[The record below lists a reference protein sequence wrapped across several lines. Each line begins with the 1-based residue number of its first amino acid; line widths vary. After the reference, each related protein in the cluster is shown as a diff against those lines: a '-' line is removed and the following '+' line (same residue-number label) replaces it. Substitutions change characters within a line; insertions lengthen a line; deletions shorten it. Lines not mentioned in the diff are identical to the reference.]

1 MRKRSDNDRPGKEEE
16 VILLEDLAPR
26 KDVKGGSGKVLFGQ
40 EGAARGARG
49 PKGGA
54 GAKHGGSK
62 PPQVRK

>member
-1 MRKRSDNDRPGKEEE
+1 MRKRTDNDRPGKEEE

-40 EGAARGARG
+40 EGVARG
-49 PKGGA
+49 PKGGG